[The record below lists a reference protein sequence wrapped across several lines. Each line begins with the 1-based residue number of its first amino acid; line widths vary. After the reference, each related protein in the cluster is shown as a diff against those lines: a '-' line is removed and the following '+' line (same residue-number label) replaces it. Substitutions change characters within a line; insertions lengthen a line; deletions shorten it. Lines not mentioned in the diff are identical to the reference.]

1 MNNNE
6 DKLKNLKSVC
16 EELQRLYSFYT
27 EQVKYYENQ
36 RRLLGSVSEFYKR
49 SYQTQIHRNN
59 AKRELIK
66 YLLLRIGDD

>member
-1 MNNNE
+1 MNDNK
-6 DKLKNLKSVC
+6 DKLNDLKRVC
-16 EELQRLYSFYT
+16 EELERLYSFYT

-36 RRLLGSVSEFYKR
+36 RRLLGGISEFYKR